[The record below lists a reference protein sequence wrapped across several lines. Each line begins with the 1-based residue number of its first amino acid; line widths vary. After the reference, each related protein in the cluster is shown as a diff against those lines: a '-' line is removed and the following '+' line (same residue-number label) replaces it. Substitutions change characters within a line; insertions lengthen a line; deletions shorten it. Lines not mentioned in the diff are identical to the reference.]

1 MTHPDTARMPRSRII
16 LIAVLLILIAGLGG
30 WLGARAFA
38 DPAAGLSATDRRAIE
53 SVVREYILENPEI
66 LPQAMENLQHKS
78 NAKALASVNDE
89 VKTPYSGAVLGNPTG
104 SVTLVEF
111 SDFACGYCRQS
122 VGDIEALL
130 KANPDLRIVVREL
143 PILSED
149 SAAAARM
156 ALAAAEQGKYH
167 AFYHAMFAI
176 GRPDARTIEAA
187 ARQAGLDLDQAR
199 VAVASPRVEKEI
211 ARNLELAR
219 HLGFNGTPSWIAGD
233 KLISGAVG
241 ADELA
246 KVLKDAPN

>member
-1 MTHPDTARMPRSRII
+1 MNDPDALRMPRSRLIIIIALVI
-16 LIAVLLILIAGLGG
+16 LIATTGG
-30 WLGARAFA
+30 WLTSRAFSN
-38 DPAAGLSATDRRAIE
+38 PAAGLAGADRQAIE
-53 SVVREYILENPEI
+53 AVVREYILEHPEI

-78 NAKALASVNDE
+78 SAKALAAVEDE
-89 VKTPYSGAVLGNPTG
+89 VKTPFPGAVLGNPKG
-104 SVTLVEF
+104 KITLVEF
-111 SDFACGYCRQS
+111 SDFACGYCRHS
-122 VGDIEALL
+122 VADIEALI
-130 KANPDLRIVVREL
+130 KANPDLRIIVREL
-143 PILSED
+143 PILSEE

-176 GRPDARTIEAA
+176 GRPDAQTIEAA
-187 ARQAGLDLDQAR
+187 AKQSGMDLEKAK
-199 VAVASPRVEKEI
+199 AAIASPRIEKEI

-246 KVLKDAPN
+246 KILKDVRS

>member
-1 MTHPDTARMPRSRII
+1 MTASDTSRMPRSR
-16 LIAVLLILIAGLGG
+16 LIVIVVLLVLVAGLGG
-30 WLGARAFA
+30 WLAARAFA
-38 DPAAGLSATDRRAIE
+38 NPAAALSGSDRRAIE
-53 SVVREYILENPEI
+53 AVVREYILEHPEI

-89 VKTPYSGAVLGNPTG
+89 VKTPYPGAVLGNPKG
-104 SVTLVEF
+104 SITLVEF
-111 SDFACGYCRQS
+111 SDFACGYCRHS
-122 VGDIEALL
+122 VADIDALV
-130 KANPDLRIVVREL
+130 KANPDLRIVLREL

-149 SAAAARM
+149 STAAARM

-176 GRPDARTIEAA
+176 GRPDAQTIEAA
-187 ARQAGLDLDQAR
+187 ARQAGLDLEKAR
-199 VAVASPRVEKEI
+199 AAIASPRIEKEI

-246 KVLKDAPN
+246 KVLKDARN